1 MSNQSNP
8 TANVASREWA
18 LGRRDFLILG
28 TAAAAG
34 VAATSLAAGTI
45 STIVTPA
52 AGSILSVGFAER
64 LQADA
69 SVMGAARFRQADAE
83 FLRSGARVTVL
94 GAFRP
99 EALATAPVSIRLS
112 AFYPHVAEQGRLPF
126 MAWSQSLDARGVRN
140 VSGRA
145 SFTVPLDENGT
156 LPVSVERV
164 DLTPSRFGRLFAS
177 AAPSVGSQTQ
187 PNLASLESS
196 GNVCR
201 LTSGN
206 SGDVRLREGTYF
218 IALRRSNSD
227 RAPNWSSLSIQG
239 DEVSAPGGVLRNG
252 DRPVPFEYV
261 ALSLKYATV

>member
-1 MSNQSNP
+1 VSIESNP
-8 TANVASREWA
+8 TANTATREWA

-52 AGSILSVGFAER
+52 AGSILSVGFVER

-69 SVMGAARFRQADAE
+69 MVKGAARFRQADAE

-99 EALATAPVSIRLS
+99 EALAKAPVSIRLS
-112 AFYPHVAEQGRLPF
+112 AFYPHVGEQGPLPF
-126 MAWSQSLDARGVRN
+126 LAWSQSLSLRGVLN
-140 VSGRA
+140 VSGSA
-145 SFTVPLDENGT
+145 SFTAPLDENGT
-156 LPVSVERV
+156 LPISVERV

-177 AAPSVGSQTQ
+177 ATPGVAAEAR
-187 PNLASLESS
+187 PNLASLQSS

-201 LTSGN
+201 LTGGN

-218 IALRRSNSD
+218 IALRRANSD
-227 RAPNWSSLSIQG
+227 RAPNWSSISIQG

-252 DRPVPFEYV
+252 DRPVPFEYI
-261 ALSLKYATV
+261 ALSLKYATA

>member
-1 MSNQSNP
+1 VSNESSP
-8 TANVASREWA
+8 TANTATREWA
-18 LGRRDFLILG
+18 LGRRDFLIFG

-45 STIVTPA
+45 STVVAPA
-52 AGSILSVGFAER
+52 AGSILSVGFVER

-69 SVMGAARFRQADAE
+69 PVTGAARFRQADAE

-99 EALATAPVSIRLS
+99 AALAGAPVSIRLS
-112 AFYPHVAEQGRLPF
+112 AFYPHVGEQGRLPF
-126 MAWSQSLDARGVRN
+126 MAWSQSLDARGVLNASR
-140 VSGRA
+140 RT
-145 SFTVPLDENGT
+145 SFTAPLDENGT
-156 LPVSVERV
+156 LPISVERV
-164 DLTPSRFGRLFAS
+164 DLTPSRFGRFFAA
-177 AAPSVGSQTQ
+177 AAPSVGS
-187 PNLASLESS
+187 PARPDLATLESS

-227 RAPNWSSLSIQG
+227 RAPNWRSISIQG
-239 DEVSAPGGVLRNG
+239 DEISAPGGVLRNG
-252 DRPVPFEYV
+252 DRPVPFEYI
-261 ALSLKYATV
+261 ALSLKYATA

>member
-1 MSNQSNP
+1 VSNESNP
-8 TANVASREWA
+8 TANTATREWA

-52 AGSILSVGFAER
+52 AGSILSVGFVER
-64 LQADA
+64 LQAEA
-69 SVMGAARFRQADAE
+69 PVKGAARFRQADAE
-83 FLRSGARVTVL
+83 FLRSGAHVTVL

-99 EALATAPVSIRLS
+99 ETLASAPVSIRLS
-112 AFYPHVAEQGRLPF
+112 AFYPYVSEQGRLPF
-126 MAWSQSLDARGVRN
+126 MAWSQSLDGQGVLN

-145 SFTVPLDENGT
+145 SFAAPLDENGT
-156 LPVSVERV
+156 LPIAVERV
-164 DLTPSRFGRLFAS
+164 DLTPSRFGRLFAA
-177 AAPSVGSQTQ
+177 AAPVAASQR
-187 PNLASLESS
+187 PNLASLENS

-201 LTSGN
+201 LTSGD

-227 RAPNWSSLSIQG
+227 RAPSWSSISIEG
-239 DEVSAPGGVLRNG
+239 DSVSAPGGVLRNG
-252 DRPVPFEYV
+252 GRAVAFEYI
-261 ALSLKYATV
+261 ALSLQYATA

>member
-1 MSNQSNP
+1 VSNESNP

-34 VAATSLAAGTI
+34 AAATSLAAGTI

-52 AGSILSVGFAER
+52 AGSILSVGFVER

-69 SVMGAARFRQADAE
+69 SVLGALRLRQADAA

-112 AFYPHVAEQGRLPF
+112 AFYPYLTEQGRLPF
-126 MAWSQSLDARGVRN
+126 MAWSQSLDARGVLN
-140 VSGRA
+140 VSGGA

-156 LPVSVERV
+156 LPISVERV
-164 DLTPSRFGRLFAS
+164 DLTPSRLGRLFA
-177 AAPSVGSQTQ
+177 AATPGVASQR
-187 PNLASLESS
+187 PNLASLEGS

-239 DEVSAPGGVLRNG
+239 DKVSAPGGVLRNG
-252 DRPVPFEYV
+252 ERPVPFEYV
-261 ALSLKYATV
+261 ALSLNYATA